1 MMAVFAAA
9 VFSDRDTD
17 TALDATVD
25 ATIDDDN
32 IVLPTSHKLE
42 QKLGIKD
49 KTDII
54 CDENVRLQWT
64 PSSL

>member
-1 MMAVFAAA
+1 MRLSCLNHVMAVFAAA

-32 IVLPTSHKLE
+32 IVLPTSHKL
-42 QKLGIKD
+42 
-49 KTDII
+49 
-54 CDENVRLQWT
+54 
-64 PSSL
+64 